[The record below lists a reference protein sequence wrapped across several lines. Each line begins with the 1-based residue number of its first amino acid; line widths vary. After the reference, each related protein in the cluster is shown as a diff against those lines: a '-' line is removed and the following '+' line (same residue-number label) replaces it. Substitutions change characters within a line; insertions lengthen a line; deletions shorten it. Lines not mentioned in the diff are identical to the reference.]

1 MPYRNQSVVFEG
13 GSGEKAFG
21 QDIKSLHPKFVRFCS
36 KEQFR
41 K

>member
-21 QDIKSLHPKFVRFCS
+21 QDIKSLHPKLSQVLL
-36 KEQFR
+36 KGTI
-41 K
+41 